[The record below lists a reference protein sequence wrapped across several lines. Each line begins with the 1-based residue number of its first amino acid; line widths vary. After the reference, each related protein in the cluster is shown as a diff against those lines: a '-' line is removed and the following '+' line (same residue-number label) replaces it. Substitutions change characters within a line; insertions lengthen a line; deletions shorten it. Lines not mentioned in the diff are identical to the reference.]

1 MSTSTTKTLDRS
13 TITSDNTS
21 NKSVWSLTIK
31 EIQCPS
37 KLLYNLPL
45 ATKIITMYLD
55 VVMSDRLQCPSLNV
69 DSCGWSEAKHRALIR
84 MMMIMVWLV
93 VPCPGHCIYI
103 MSTVYQ
109 QGCSGSSLCSVCNVH
124 VVVTHPAALGLEVT
138 PEI

>member
-1 MSTSTTKTLDRS
+1 MPTSTTKTLDRS

-21 NKSVWSLTIK
+21 NKSVRSLRIK

-69 DSCGWSEAKHRALIR
+69 DSCGWSGAKHRALIR
-84 MMMIMVWLV
+84 MMMIMVWLCLV
-93 VPCPGHCIYI
+93 LVIVFILCPPFTSRAVQGPRSALYV
-103 MSTVYQ
+103 MSM
-109 QGCSGSSLCSVCNVH
+109 LLLPILLH
-124 VVVTHPAALGLEVT
+124 LG
-138 PEI
+138 